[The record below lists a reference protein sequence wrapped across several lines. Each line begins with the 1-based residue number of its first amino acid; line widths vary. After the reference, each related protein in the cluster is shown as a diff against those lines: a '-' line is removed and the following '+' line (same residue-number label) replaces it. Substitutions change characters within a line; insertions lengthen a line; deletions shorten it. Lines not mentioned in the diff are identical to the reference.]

1 MTHTPTDILI
11 IEDEPDLASLIADY
25 ATASG
30 YQPQIIA
37 NGRIALEHI
46 QRQAPDLI
54 VLDLMLPGLDGIS
67 LCRAV
72 REFSQVPII
81 MVTAKVEE
89 IDRLLGLEIGADD
102 YLCKPFSPRELMARI
117 KVILRRSQ
125 NVAQVDEAT
134 LSSADSSTHKPI
146 NHSKVSAQV
155 DVEGFKI
162 YVHQQALELTR
173 SEFVLLRH
181 FIEHPGQVFSRSQLL
196 DFVVQDNLDVTDRAI
211 DSHIKNL
218 RKKINQVLPD
228 CNPIHAIY
236 GLGYRFD
243 GFDSFKDI
251 ETSATKLSN

>member
-1 MTHTPTDILI
+1 MIELLI

-25 ATASG
+25 ARASA
-30 YQPQIIA
+30 YHPEIIA
-37 NGRIALEHI
+37 DGQIALEKL
-46 QRQAPDLI
+46 RQKLPDLI

-72 REFSQVPII
+72 RSFSQVPII

-117 KVILRRSQ
+117 KVILRRTQPSDRLITQ
-125 NVAQVDEAT
+125 PD
-134 LSSADSSTHKPI
+134 K
-146 NHSKVSAQV
+146 SKKEDIHVQV
-155 DVEGFKI
+155 DVEGCQI
-162 YVHQQALELTR
+162 YLCQQALDLTR
-173 SEFVLLRH
+173 SEFILLRH
-181 FIEHPGQVFSRSQLL
+181 FMAHPGMVYSRSQLL

-218 RKKINQVLPD
+218 RKKISHVLPG
-228 CNPIHAIY
+228 CHPIHAIY

-243 GFDSFKDI
+243 GFDGFD
-251 ETSATKLSN
+251 EFD

>member
-1 MTHTPTDILI
+1 MPNTFTDILI
-11 IEDEPDLASLIADY
+11 IEDEADLASLIADY
-25 ATASG
+25 ALASG
-30 YQPQIIA
+30 YQPEIIG
-37 NGRIALEHI
+37 NGRAALERI
-46 QRQAPDLI
+46 QRQIPNLI

-67 LCRAV
+67 LCRTV
-72 REFSQVPII
+72 REFSQVPIV

-117 KVILRRSQ
+117 KVILRRVQ
-125 NVAQVDEAT
+125 IKEDPANLQIKRDKVNV
-134 LSSADSSTHKPI
+134 L
-146 NHSKVSAQV
+146 V

-162 YVHQQALELTR
+162 YLHQQALELTR

-181 FIEHPGQVFSRSQLL
+181 FIEHPGLVYSRSQLL
-196 DFVVQDNLDVTDRAI
+196 DFVVQDNLEVTDRAI

-218 RKKINQVLPD
+218 RRKINQVLPE

-243 GFDSFKDI
+243 GFDGIDNF
-251 ETSATKLSN
+251 EARQTSQSE

>member
-1 MTHTPTDILI
+1 MPNTTTDILI
-11 IEDEPDLASLIADY
+11 IEDEPDLAALIADY
-25 ATASG
+25 ALASA
-30 YQPQIIA
+30 YQPQIIGD
-37 NGRIALEHI
+37 GRQALEQI
-46 QRQAPDLI
+46 QRHIPDLI

-117 KVILRRSQ
+117 KVILRRSKNIDEAKNKHINRDAI
-125 NVAQVDEAT
+125 NVQVDT
-134 LSSADSSTHKPI
+134 
-146 NHSKVSAQV
+146 
-155 DVEGFKI
+155 EGFKI
-162 YVHQQALELTR
+162 YLCEQALELTR

-181 FIEHPGQVFSRSQLL
+181 FIDHPGLVFSRSQLL

-218 RKKINQVLPD
+218 RKKIGQVLPD

-236 GLGYRFD
+236 GFGYRFD
-243 GFDSFKDI
+243 GFDDFNSQEK
-251 ETSATKLSN
+251 SGSN

>member
-1 MTHTPTDILI
+1 MPNTFTDILI
-11 IEDEPDLASLIADY
+11 IEDEADLASLIADY
-25 ATASG
+25 ALASG
-30 YQPQIIA
+30 YQPEIIG
-37 NGRIALEHI
+37 NGHTALERI
-46 QRQAPDLI
+46 QRQIPNLI

-67 LCRAV
+67 LCRTV

-117 KVILRRSQ
+117 KVILRRVQIKEDSVNLQ
-125 NVAQVDEAT
+125 IKRDKVNV
-134 LSSADSSTHKPI
+134 L
-146 NHSKVSAQV
+146 V

-162 YVHQQALELTR
+162 YLHQQALELTR

-181 FIEHPGQVFSRSQLL
+181 FIEHPGLVYSRSQLL
-196 DFVVQDNLDVTDRAI
+196 DFVVQDNLEVTDRAI

-218 RKKINQVLPD
+218 RKKINQVLPE

-243 GFDSFKDI
+243 GFDGFDNFEARQTNQS
-251 ETSATKLSN
+251 E